1 MKRDTLNVKFKGNRI
16 GKRALERLGNN
27 DSLWHVYDI
36 I

>member
-1 MKRDTLNVKFKGNRI
+1 MKKDTLNVKFKGNRI
-16 GKRALERLGNN
+16 GKRSLENN